1 MSPRSNADR
10 HEHGQNFLVDQAVIS
25 SIVAQVTAATGPL
38 LEIGGGGAVTT
49 RLATTGRPLTV
60 VEIDDRWVRRLRRS
74 LPAHVDVVH
83 ADYLRVPHP
92 RGPHVVVASL
102 PFPLTTAV
110 LRRLLGEREWT
121 HAVLLVQW
129 EVARRRAG
137 VGGATLL
144 TAQWWPWYDFALLRR
159 VPMRAFRAVAVGRRR
174 TPADRP
180 APRPRGARPPRV
192 PALRP
197 AGVHRAR
204 RWVARDPAPLGVVRR
219 ACPRGLAPQQGT
231 RA

>member
-1 MSPRSNADR
+1 M
-10 HEHGQNFLVDQAVIS
+10 
-25 SIVAQVTAATGPL
+25 
-38 LEIGGGGAVTT
+38 
-49 RLATTGRPLTV
+49 
-60 VEIDDRWVRRLRRS
+60 RRLRRS

-159 VPMRAFRAVAVGRRR
+159 VPG
-174 TPADRP
+174 
-180 APRPRGARPPRV
+180 
-192 PALRP
+192 
-197 AGVHRAR
+197 
-204 RWVARDPAPLGVVRR
+204 
-219 ACPRGLAPQQGT
+219 
-231 RA
+231 